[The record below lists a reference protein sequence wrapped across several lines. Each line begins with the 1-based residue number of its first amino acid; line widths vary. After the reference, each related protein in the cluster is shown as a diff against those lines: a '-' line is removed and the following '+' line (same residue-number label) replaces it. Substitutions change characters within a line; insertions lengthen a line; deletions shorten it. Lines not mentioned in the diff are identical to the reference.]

1 MTICAAETSAPSSQY
16 RSCVRGAS
24 IGAITAS
31 GTTVS
36 PFDSRQ
42 IALVETFANQA
53 VIAIENAR
61 LFEAEQTSK
70 RELQESLEQQIAT
83 SQVLQ
88 IISSS
93 PGDLQPVFD
102 AILANAVRF
111 CEAKFGNLF
120 LREGDTFRA
129 VAVHGPPTDYVE
141 WYRREP
147 VLHKAD
153 ITNVPLGRLGHSKKV
168 IHILDLR
175 EDQGYLEHHPRLV
188 ALVESAGAR
197 TILGVPMLKGNGLI
211 GAMFIYRQQ
220 VRPFTDKQIELV
232 SNFARQAVIAI
243 ENTRLLNELRESLQQ
258 QTATADVLKV
268 ISRSACAMRMTRRSF
283 KCLAMVCAS
292 SRTVGGYP
300 SEVRLDSTRYLFCVG
315 ALWGVPSSTGE

>member
-1 MTICAAETSAPSSQY
+1 
-16 RSCVRGAS
+16 
-24 IGAITAS
+24 
-31 GTTVS
+31 VS

-53 VIAIENAR
+53 VISIENAR

-83 SQVLQ
+83 SEVLQ

-120 LREGDTFRA
+120 LCEGDTFRA

-153 ITNVPLGRLGHSKKV
+153 ITNVPLGRLGYSKKV

-175 EDQGYLEHHPRLV
+175 EDQGYLEQHPRLV

-197 TILGVPMLKGNGLI
+197 TILGVPMLKGYTLPLLRGRI
-211 GAMFIYRQQ
+211 MGRA
-220 VRPFTDKQIELV
+220 VPRPAND
-232 SNFARQAVIAI
+232 SCRRHAG
-243 ENTRLLNELRESLQQ
+243 
-258 QTATADVLKV
+258 
-268 ISRSACAMRMTRRSF
+268 RS
-283 KCLAMVCAS
+283 
-292 SRTVGGYP
+292 G
-300 SEVRLDSTRYLFCVG
+300 
-315 ALWGVPSSTGE
+315 